1 MMSSLKH
8 EPTSTMIEALTPIWQ
23 RVLERSP
30 IRAEDNFFDL
40 GGNPSLAIQLFAE
53 ITQVSGRELSPLMI
67 YRAPTIA
74 ALAALL
80 ERPATARLPPLVMLK
95 AGTEEPPVFIAHGLG
110 GSIMEFFELLTR
122 IRFKHPVHGM
132 QAKGV
137 DGADEPLER
146 IEDMAQFYLDAI
158 KELQPHGPYLLI
170 GYSLGGLVT
179 FEMAQRL
186 TENGEK
192 VALLAMLDSY
202 PHPRYLS
209 LRQRARLVAQQA
221 RHHASTL
228 MQLPIREA
236 LSYIMAPSERRLHV
250 SRNAGGSV
258 PNRPPIGASTA
269 AMRRVRDSANR
280 ALTRYRPRFYSGKI
294 KFVRAE
300 TSSDFPDDP
309 RAVWA
314 KLAGGFEVETVPG
327 DHLGMLTTH
336 SESLASVLSRYV
348 KEALGE

>member
-8 EPTSTMIEALTPIWQ
+8 EPTSTMIEELTPIWQ

-40 GGNPSLAIQLFAE
+40 GGDPSLAIQLFAE

-179 FEMAQRL
+179 LEMAQRL

-192 VALLAMLDSY
+192 VALLAMLETY
-202 PHPRYLS
+202 PHRRFLTIRQPAPLS
-209 LRQRARLVAQQA
+209 TRLT
-221 RHHASTL
+221 RDHASNR
-228 MQLPIREA
+228 MRFAIRGA
-236 LSYIMAPSERRLHV
+236 LSFIIRPSRRLFRV
-250 SRNAGGSV
+250 SR
-258 PNRPPIGASTA
+258 
-269 AMRRVRDSANR
+269 
-280 ALTRYRPRFYSGKI
+280 
-294 KFVRAE
+294 
-300 TSSDFPDDP
+300 
-309 RAVWA
+309 
-314 KLAGGFEVETVPG
+314 
-327 DHLGMLTTH
+327 
-336 SESLASVLSRYV
+336 
-348 KEALGE
+348 